1 MKKKYIKP
9 ETQELEIRMERILC
23 VSGEP
28 QEWDWPL
35 N

>member
-23 VSGEP
+23 GSGP
-28 QEWDWPL
+28 QEFDWPL